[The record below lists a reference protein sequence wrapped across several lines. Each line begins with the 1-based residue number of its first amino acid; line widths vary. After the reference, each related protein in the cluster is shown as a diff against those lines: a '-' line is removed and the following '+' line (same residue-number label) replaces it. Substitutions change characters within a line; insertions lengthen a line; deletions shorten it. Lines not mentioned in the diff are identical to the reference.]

1 MIIQRWF
8 AQLPPEKDIL
18 KSLMLNSYQEVTEES
33 LDPTKKIQEHKH
45 PLTEVRL
52 IISGEMLISIAGNQV
67 LLRAGDKIEIPA
79 NTKHF
84 KQNNGKEICI
94 SLVSFRMN

>member
-8 AQLPPEKDIL
+8 AQLPPEKEIL
-18 KSLMLNSYQEVTEES
+18 KSLMLKSNLDVLEEALEPS
-33 LDPTKKIQEHKH
+33 KKIQEHKH
-45 PLTEVRL
+45 SLTEVRV
-52 IISGEMLISIAGNQV
+52 IVSGEMLIGIAGNQV

-79 NTKHF
+79 NTRHY
-84 KQNNGKEICI
+84 KQNNGKEVCE

>member
-8 AQLPPEKDIL
+8 AQLPPEKEIL
-18 KSLMLNSYQEVTEES
+18 KSLMLKSHLEVVEEV
-33 LDPTKKIQEHKH
+33 LEPTKKIQDHKH
-45 PLTEVRL
+45 PLTEVR
-52 IISGEMLISIAGNQV
+52 IIVSGEMLVSVAGNQV

-84 KQNNGKEICI
+84 KQNNGKENCE